1 MEEDAP
7 GAKRKKAVTG
17 HEVLAMLKDHEN
29 DVAKVAN
36 EMLEELCPFDLND
49 QDALLIEDRIERVAK
64 VSNLLQKRVRRLAKK
79 VKESKFRH
87 NPEGLDETVVSC
99 SQYSLLQ
106 SQEVEDEDEIELA
119 SEMGDLAT
127 NRRPEKYKK
136 KPLDQGMDPKTRQRR
151 VADKRETLSQWAEEE
166 GVTPVKLLG
175 YLLYLETF
183 MKEKKLSKVGWKLFM
198 GDSLE
203 DKPEM
208 SLEEVIWI
216 REKSG
221 MSEAVMQELR
231 LRLLDRYCSICR
243 NIHLWDL
250 NLTNSL

>member
-1 MEEDAP
+1 M
-7 GAKRKKAVTG
+7 
-17 HEVLAMLKDHEN
+17 
-29 DVAKVAN
+29 
-36 EMLEELCPFDLND
+36 C
-49 QDALLIEDRIERVAK
+49 
-64 VSNLLQKRVRRLAKK
+64 
-79 VKESKFRH
+79 
-87 NPEGLDETVVSC
+87 
-99 SQYSLLQ
+99 
-106 SQEVEDEDEIELA
+106 
-119 SEMGDLAT
+119 DLAT
-127 NRRPEKYKK
+127 NKRPEKYKK

-231 LRLLDRYCSICR
+231 LRLLDRYCLICR
-243 NIHLWDL
+243 NIHPRIQ
-250 NLTNSL
+250 SLKLFFLCQF